1 MSNTIKINALKSK
14 IEKLKKGMSAKA
26 ATETAKSKA
35 KILIGKYEKEIESL
49 KVKPKK
55 RGTKSAQTSVA
66 KARLLA
72 AKRRAM
78 QGLSTSK
85 SDIEKDAQRPAL
97 PTGKRISKDGNT
109 YYEYR
114 ENRIDR
120 RPKKYARLEDGGEMM
135 AKGGVIEEGDMVLVK
150 SEGLEAEVI
159 RVTNDN
165 VVVEFINRRPDGGD
179 KRGNYKLSQL
189 KKMADGGEM
198 SNYFANGGRVT
209 MGDLE
214 RMVNEYNKEGRNFE
228 LRGVYGNLE
237 LWSNGHRLEVGS
249 KKDIKQALIK
259 YRFNEKYAKGGVH
272 KVNKKYEYFAVNK
285 KTNKIID
292 GWEMMDDGGEMM
304 ADGGRIT
311 KGSKYLSKFK
321 TTNGENGYDV
331 YEIVDTHYFSNKY
344 GGSPNTIRYKIIE
357 SSLPDRVGQFDEY
370 SRNTFKTLMKYNRLE
385 KMKYA
390 DGGEMMDDGGEMMA
404 FGGRTKSGL
413 MRDRAY
419 KSQQPYEQAY
429 KRKTNPKNPRYNK
442 YADGGEMHRS
452 EANSYSDGG
461 MLEDMIDS
469 GFTIS
474 KMRDYLRQRFP
485 DSFGF
490 YLARPDINMLRYG
503 LLKNEENTPLRGLTD
518 EDINN
523 SKIYFPQYK
532 RDHEI
537 NFSIDQGGENTYFHF
552 YLNDD
557 EGTAYIGNF
566 GFKDRGDVSPEYITS
581 FIVFLME
588 CYRLPIKVRHEAYG
602 NGGMA

>member
-35 KILIGKYEKEIESL
+35 KILIGKYEREIESL

-66 KARLLA
+66 KARILA

-97 PTGKRISKDGNT
+97 PAGKRISKDGNT

-135 AKGGVIEEGDMVLVK
+135 ADGGVIEEGDVVLVK

-159 RVTNDN
+159 RITNDN

-198 SNYFANGGRVT
+198 MAKGGGT
-209 MGDLE
+209 DIEMTAWKLPIS
-214 RMVNEYNKEGRNFE
+214 YNKNKE
-228 LRGVYGNLE
+228 VIYGEPIIL
-237 LWSNGHRLEVGS
+237 
-249 KKDIKQALIK
+249 KKGTEKQLLK
-259 YRFNEKYAKGGVH
+259 FLDNEKYVKDNRDIFDGRSGV
-272 KVNKKYEYFAVNK
+272 VMFPSTTTLEQVKKYHTYA
-285 KTNKIID
+285 
-292 GWEMMDDGGEMM
+292 
-304 ADGGRIT
+304 
-311 KGSKYLSKFK
+311 
-321 TTNGENGYDV
+321 
-331 YEIVDTHYFSNKY
+331 
-344 GGSPNTIRYKIIE
+344 
-357 SSLPDRVGQFDEY
+357 
-370 SRNTFKTLMKYNRLE
+370 
-385 KMKYA
+385 YA
-390 DGGEMMDDGGEMMA
+390 DGGEMMAKGGVSYGTFGSGRLNKNAWVSANYIGDSKVTLSELQSYLERNTNEKFDKDKIYTITRNLFQSGEYVIEDNKDWKESKIYRKTRMADGGEMMA
-404 FGGRTKSGL
+404 FGGRTKSAI

-419 KSQQPYEQAY
+419 KSDEPHEQSY
-429 KRKTNPKNPRYNK
+429 KRKSNPKNPRYNK

-452 EANSYSDGG
+452 DDNSYSDGG

-490 YLARPDINMLRYG
+490 YLARPDVNMLKYG

-537 NFSIDQGGENTYFHF
+537 NFAIDQGGENTYFHF